1 MDRQPFT
8 EIYTDFP
15 VTLTRFIGKK
25 TKQKS
30 RESKREKH
38 KKAQKERSGDIRE
51 KRRKWSK
58 QEKSHLNCG
67 RRYLNQCKGN
77 EPRIRRNTIYICRAS

>member
-1 MDRQPFT
+1 MDWQPFT

-30 RESKREKH
+30 RESKKES
-38 KKAQKERSGDIRE
+38 KKEQKERSGEKRE

-58 QEKSHLNCG
+58 
-67 RRYLNQCKGN
+67 
-77 EPRIRRNTIYICRAS
+77 